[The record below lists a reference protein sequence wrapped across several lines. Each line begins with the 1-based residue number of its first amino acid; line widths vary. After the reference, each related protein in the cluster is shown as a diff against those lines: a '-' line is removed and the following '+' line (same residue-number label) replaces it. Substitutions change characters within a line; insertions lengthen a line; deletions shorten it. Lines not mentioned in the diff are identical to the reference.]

1 MGILSYFKFG
11 KIKNGEHI
19 LVVGIGSHYIKT
31 VILNIDSAG
40 KQFEVVDL
48 NKERREIQFAENL
61 TDDLSINIK
70 KSVLGILRKNESST
84 PKKILFVLE
93 NNIIKSDLSGFEFVR
108 QDPQAKIAMA
118 EIREFLRLTINRLKE
133 EFGEGKDVLKIISG
147 EIQNIAIDGYSVE
160 NPLGF
165 QGKKIKLDIFCS
177 FLREDIFDLLDS
189 LAKDLNMNFL
199 GIFGRNWLMSEYLL
213 ISQKQGNALFIDIG
227 DATTDLILIKD
238 GSIRAIKSFDFG
250 GSNLTQS
257 VAAKMEVGAEEAEN
271 LKLGYLRKEFKKEV
285 LEKMAVII
293 KVGFGDW
300 AKKLGVPMRDL
311 LKADMLPEKVYVGG
325 EGILMISEIANIFND
340 QNSIIAKD
348 ISMTSATV
356 CELMEII
363 KDNNFIGAPKS
374 SSYAIDTPLFAAG
387 FVQLGI
393 FNKNGLN
400 ALLKDFLK

>member
-19 LVVGIGSHYIKT
+19 LVVSIGAHYIKT
-31 VILNIDSAG
+31 VILNIDSEN
-40 KQFEVVDL
+40 KQFEAVDS

-61 TDDLSINIK
+61 ADDLSINIK
-70 KSVLGILRKNESST
+70 KSVLDILRKNESSN

-93 NNIIKSDLSGFEFVR
+93 KNIIKSDLSGFEFVR

-133 EFGEGKDVLKIISG
+133 ESGEGKDVLKIISG

-177 FLREDIFDLLDS
+177 FLQEDIFDLLDS

-199 GIFGRNWLMSEYLL
+199 GIFGRDWLMSEYLL
-213 ISQKQGNALFIDIG
+213 ISQKQSNALFIDIG
-227 DATTDLILIKD
+227 DAITDLILIKD
-238 GSIRAIKSFDFG
+238 GGIRAIKSFDFG
-250 GSNLTQS
+250 GSDLTQS
-257 VAAKMEVGAEEAEN
+257 IATKMEVGAEEAEN
-271 LKLGYLRKEFKKEV
+271 LKFGYLRKEFKREV
-285 LEKMAVII
+285 SEKMATII
-293 KVGFGDW
+293 KASFGDW

-325 EGILMISEIANIFND
+325 EGILIISEIADMFND
-340 QNSIIAKD
+340 QNSIIARD

-374 SSYAIDTPLFAAG
+374 SSFAIDTPLFAAG